1 MTLEL
6 ADQILT
12 KLSFHT
18 DRCDVIAFLCLM
30 PAKNGGENQV
40 IDSQVIEK
48 IIQLERP
55 ELHSILKQKYPLKR
69 HSVDSANE
77 KPYVMQPIF
86 SECQVILHALI
97 FVY

>member
-1 MTLEL
+1 M
-6 ADQILT
+6 
-12 KLSFHT
+12 
-18 DRCDVIAFLCLM
+18 IAFLCLM

-55 ELHSILKQKYPLKR
+55 ELLHSILKQKYPLKR

-77 KPYVMQPIF
+77 KPYVMQPH
-86 SECQVILHALI
+86 IL
-97 FVY
+97 